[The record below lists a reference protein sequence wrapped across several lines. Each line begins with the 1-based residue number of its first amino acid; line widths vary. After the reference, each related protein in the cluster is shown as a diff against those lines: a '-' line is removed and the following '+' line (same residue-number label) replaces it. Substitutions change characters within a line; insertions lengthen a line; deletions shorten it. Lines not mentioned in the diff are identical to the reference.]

1 MSNQATHRK
10 IRRFLRPSLIFLLWL
25 GIMGIFFQKEILP
38 SLSGTSSSIP
48 LLRAGLP
55 ELVGDE
61 WMGIFFQEEQIGYS
75 HTVLYP
81 HREEGFYG
89 SALDSTIWLELPFQ
103 GRVNRIMV
111 HSFCLIAPG
120 GEIADL
126 RITVRS
132 AIPHF
137 SLKAWLEDKELKV
150 RFQIG
155 DEEKELSFPLPR
167 ASLPVYALTPFLA
180 LRDLKKGESF
190 SLPTLDPLAS
200 LNSEQ
205 PESGTIRFE
214 VAGESAEGYHLLA
227 FYGVMTADIYLDAVG
242 NVLEVITPFGWA
254 LKKQKQEEVMV
265 YLEGVKKKLK
275 VPKVR
280 FERS

>member
-25 GIMGIFFQKEILP
+25 GIMGPFFQKEILP
-38 SLSGTSSSIP
+38 SLSGASSSIP
-48 LLRAGLP
+48 LLHAGLP
-55 ELVGDE
+55 KLVGDE
-61 WMGIFFQEEQIGYS
+61 WMGIFYQGKQVGYS
-75 HTVLYP
+75 HTVIYP

-89 SALDSTIWLELPFQ
+89 SALDSTIWLELSFQ

-120 GEIADL
+120 GDIAEL
-126 RITVRS
+126 RISVRS
-132 AIPHF
+132 AIPPF
-137 SLKAWLEDKELKV
+137 SLKAWIEDKELMV

-155 DEEKELSFPLPR
+155 EEEKELSFPLPR
-167 ASLPVYALTPFLA
+167 PSLPIYALTPFIA
-180 LRDLKKGESF
+180 LRNLKKGGSF

-200 LNSEQ
+200 LSAEEPQ
-205 PESGTIRFE
+205 SGTIRFE
-214 VAGESAEGYHLLA
+214 VAKESAEGYHLLA
-227 FYGVMTADIYLDAVG
+227 FYGVITGDIYLDAAG

-265 YLEGVKKKLK
+265 YLEG
-275 VPKVR
+275 
-280 FERS
+280 S

>member
-1 MSNQATHRK
+1 MYNTSPKKYA
-10 IRRFLRPSLIFLLWL
+10 LRASLILLLWL
-25 GIMGIFFQKEILP
+25 GIMGIFFLKEILP
-38 SLSGTSSSIP
+38 SLAGTSSSIS

-61 WMGIFFQEEQIGYS
+61 WMGIFYQGEQVGYS

-89 SALDSTIWLELPFQ
+89 SALDSTIWLGLSFQ
-103 GRVNRIMV
+103 GRRNRIAV

-120 GEIADL
+120 GEITKL
-126 RITVRS
+126 RISLRS
-132 AIPHF
+132 AAPALT
-137 SLKAWLEDKELKV
+137 LKAWLEDKELKV

-167 ASLPVYALTPFLA
+167 PSLPIYALTPFIA

-200 LNSEQ
+200 LGAEEPQS
-205 PESGTIRFE
+205 SIIRFE
-214 VAGESAEGYHLLA
+214 VAGASAEGYHLLA
-227 FYGVMTADIYLDAVG
+227 FYGVMTLDIYLDAAG
-242 NVLEVITPFGWA
+242 NVIEVSTPFG
-254 LKKQKQEEVMV
+254 LMVKRKKQKEVMASI
-265 YLEGVKKKLK
+265 EGGG
-275 VPKVR
+275 
-280 FERS
+280 